1 MIDDELLTSA
11 KEVLTRNDQGT
22 WTQPAVDMYAN
33 QWLWDSCFVA
43 IGLSHYKPQRA
54 IKELRSLL
62 AGQWQNGMVPHQI
75 FHNEHSYRNGARV
88 WRSEV
93 SPLSPPTVATSG
105 ITQPPLLA
113 EAVWRIG
120 QQLKEPARKRLFHEF
135 YPKLLA
141 YHTWLYTERNPHKE
155 GLVILLHPWETG
167 MDDTP
172 PWIEELRLHHTSPWI
187 SLIHKLKIEKIID
200 IIRQDAQMGGV
211 HERISTLDALRLY
224 DIVRRLR
231 RKKYVTNQVLRRSIF
246 SIEDL
251 FFNSVLIRNNQILAD
266 IAKDI
271 KQRLPTP
278 LRVQF
283 AKAPIALESLW
294 DERAKQYFSRNF
306 ITEEFLNSPT
316 LATFMPLYSRAIS
329 KEQAARLVRL
339 LKKKQEYWL
348 EFPVPSVPKS
358 SKYFGEHHYWSG
370 PTWLNTNWLIID
382 GLRHYGFKEE
392 ADALSQKS
400 LGLVRKSG
408 FREYFSPIDGH
419 GAGATDFAWTA
430 AVVIDLLSPD
440 KKHTKKKASKK

>member
-1 MIDDELLTSA
+1 MSDEELFAEA
-11 KEVLTRNDQGT
+11 KAILARNDHGT

-54 IKELRSLL
+54 IRELRSLF

-75 FHNEHSYRNGARV
+75 FHGEHSYRNGARV

-113 EAVWRIG
+113 EAVWQIG
-120 QQLKEPARKRLFHEF
+120 QQLGDAARTRLYKEF

-141 YHTWLYTERNPHKE
+141 YHLWLYTERNPHKE

-172 PWIEELRLHHTSPWI
+172 PWIEELRYHNTPLWI
-187 SLIHKLKIEKIID
+187 SLVDKLQLDKLID
-200 IIRQDAQMGGV
+200 IIRQDAQLGGV

-251 FFNSVLIRNNQILAD
+251 FFNSILIRNNQILAD
-266 IAKDI
+266 IAKHLR
-271 KQRLPTP
+271 QRLPTQ

-283 AKAPIALESLW
+283 AKAPIALDGLW
-294 DERAKQYFSRNF
+294 SEQGKQYYSRNF
-306 ITEEFLNSPT
+306 ITEEPLASPT
-316 LATFMPLYSRAIS
+316 LGTLMPLYSRSIS
-329 KEQAARLVRL
+329 KERAAKLVRL
-339 LKKKQEYWL
+339 LTNKKEYWL
-348 EFPVPSVPKS
+348 PYPVPSVPKT

-370 PTWLNTNWLIID
+370 PTWLNTNWLIAD
-382 GLRHYGFKEE
+382 GLRFYGFDQE
-392 ADALSQKS
+392 ADEIVSKS
-400 LGLVRKSG
+400 LELVRLSG

-419 GAGATDFAWTA
+419 GAGATEFSWTA
-430 AVVIDLLSPD
+430 AVVIDFMARHKTA
-440 KKHTKKKASKK
+440 KK